1 MDASSS
7 SYITFGA
14 VTTEAE
20 RVAVMSPLLNAMLS
34 GFDSG
39 NAKQGVEAS
48 NNETMERLG
57 VAGLLQKGK
66 ICHVETV
73 GVHPD
78 NREKSMLVPID
89 VQDRLARMATDGWNW
104 SRWNAFACTI
114 PTGALGDYWKAKRWS
129 WRRAVKA
136 HLPPLQS

>member
-34 GFDSG
+34 DFDSG
-39 NAKQGVEAS
+39 NAKQGVEAP
-48 NNETMERLG
+48 NNETMGRPDAAGILRKDEICQVER
-57 VAGLLQKGK
+57 
-66 ICHVETV
+66 V

-78 NREKSMLVPID
+78 NREKNMLVPID
-89 VQDRLARMATDGWNW
+89 V
-104 SRWNAFACTI
+104 
-114 PTGALGDYWKAKRWS
+114 
-129 WRRAVKA
+129 
-136 HLPPLQS
+136 